1 MRGQRREGRI
11 PSVEP
16 ELRSGCQ
23 IDVTFYPQ
31 ILAKSRQGADGVVA
45 ALFERAIDAHQD
57 RLGVG
62 SEVGP
67 IALAVLANDHGRPNR
82 TLGMV
87 VVKRNMVIV
96 QECEQ
101 VGFVAS

>member
-31 ILAKSRQGADGVVA
+31 ILAKSLFLMPDGTNSQVA
-45 ALFERAIDAHQD
+45 FLNAEGQFGYLLKCQH
-57 RLGVG
+57 
-62 SEVGP
+62 
-67 IALAVLANDHGRPNR
+67 
-82 TLGMV
+82 
-87 VVKRNMVIV
+87 
-96 QECEQ
+96 C
-101 VGFVAS
+101 

>member
-31 ILAKSRQGADGVVA
+31 ILVKSHNPVFPIWNCLEPLQARNVA
-45 ALFERAIDAHQD
+45 YCN
-57 RLGVG
+57 
-62 SEVGP
+62 SM
-67 IALAVLANDHGRPNR
+67 RPPR
-82 TLGMV
+82 V
-87 VVKRNMVIV
+87 
-96 QECEQ
+96 
-101 VGFVAS
+101 